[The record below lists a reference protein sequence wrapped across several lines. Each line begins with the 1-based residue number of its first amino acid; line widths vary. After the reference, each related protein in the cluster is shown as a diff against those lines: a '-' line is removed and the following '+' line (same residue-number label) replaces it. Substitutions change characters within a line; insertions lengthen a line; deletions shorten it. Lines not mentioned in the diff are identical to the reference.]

1 MTNPDFIHSTHQI
14 AYERRSAAE
23 EALKRALPL
32 DAAVQMLATSDRPS
46 YVLIK
51 SGASRSAWHGI
62 CHQTSPASTLRV
74 GQGSEKSE
82 LKPVAAQA
90 IRKVNVT

>member
-23 EALKRALPL
+23 EALTRALPL

-62 CHQTSPASTLRV
+62 CHQRALLPSGPLGKDPRRLGSCSP
-74 GQGSEKSE
+74 
-82 LKPVAAQA
+82 
-90 IRKVNVT
+90 